1 MPRKRSLMHTVRSI
15 ALMALFLIL
24 ITGLTWSQS
33 ADAPREPSWSPPSLD
48 AVADAIQGLEF
59 DDFIETS
66 YRQYLLRFPQA
77 LTHYGFTQMLGV
89 RDDRLDDYSESYL
102 AETLAIESLILE
114 TLEAYDRSA
123 LTPDQ
128 QTTYDVCSWYWQDMV
143 RGSEVAN
150 WDYLVTHDYITS
162 RDWSLYDLMT
172 VVHPLTSLRGAED
185 YVTRLTQVARQF
197 DQLIAQLDARAEQG
211 IIAPRLVLQQAVTN
225 LYGLAHANLRSH
237 PLYTTLSSSLS
248 AASWITPS
256 QRTALLEEAGEIMID
271 EVLPAYRRLYDKLA
285 SLREIAPS
293 EIGYGAQPGGDEYY
307 AYALQHQNQ
316 TTLSPTEIHEIGIT
330 QVERL
335 QQEIVDASLE
345 LGYPEGLSI
354 SAIYGRVARDGGQLY
369 GSQIAATYE
378 SLLEEAKQNL
388 SGVFAAL
395 PRGDVIVVSDPIGGY
410 YRPSNG
416 TRPAEFAAAVTGTQ
430 SYYSMPTLTYH
441 ETLPGHHLQIGLAA
455 ELDLPLIRRV
465 EAYLG
470 YTEGWALY
478 AERLAWEL
486 GWYDDDPYGNMGR
499 LSDEM
504 MRAVRL
510 VVDTG
515 IHAMGWSYDQ
525 AVDYFAANTGRPT
538 AFAQYQVERYIVWPG
553 QSTSYMLGFLRML
566 DLREQVQNALGD
578 AFDLP
583 AFHSLVLA
591 NGSVPLDIL
600 EDIVNASLA
609 PNLEDAT

>member
-1 MPRKRSLMHTVRSI
+1 MHTVRSI
-15 ALMALFLIL
+15 ALAALLLIL
-24 ITGLTWSQS
+24 LAGLTWSQS
-33 ADAPREPSWSPPSLD
+33 TEAPRAPSWSPPSFD
-48 AVADAIQGLEF
+48 QVADAIQGLEF

-66 YRQYLLRFPQA
+66 YRQYLLRFPQV
-77 LTHYGFTQMLGV
+77 LTHYGFAQMLGV
-89 RDDRLDDYSESYL
+89 RDDRLDDYSETYL

-114 TLEAYDRSA
+114 TLERYDRDA

-128 QTTYDVCSWYWQDMV
+128 QITYDVCSWYWQDMV
-143 RGSEVAN
+143 RGSEIADL
-150 WDYLVTHDYITS
+150 DYLVTHYYITS

-185 YVTRLTQVARQF
+185 YVTRLTQVAQQF

-211 IIAPRLVLQQAVTN
+211 IVAPRLILQQAVTN
-225 LYGLAHANLRSH
+225 LYGLAHASVRSH
-237 PLYTTLSSSLS
+237 PLYATLSDAVST
-248 AASWITPS
+248 ASWGTEA
-256 QRTALLEEAGEIMID
+256 QRAALLEEAGEVMSD
-271 EVLPAYRRLYDKLA
+271 EVLPAYRRLYDTLVA
-285 SLREIAPS
+285 LREIAPS

-316 TTLSPTEIHEIGIT
+316 TTLSPTEIHEIGLT
-330 QVERL
+330 QVARL
-335 QQEIVDASLE
+335 QGEIVNAALE

-354 SAIYGRVARDGGQLY
+354 STIYSRVVRDGGQLY
-369 GSQIAATYE
+369 GNQIAATYE
-378 SLLEEAKQNL
+378 SLLEEAKGNL
-388 SGVFAAL
+388 SDVFEAL
-395 PRGDVIVVSDPIGGY
+395 PRGDVIVVADPIGGY
-410 YRPSNG
+410 YRASNG
-416 TRPAEFAAAVTGTQ
+416 ARPAEFAAAVTGTQ

-465 EAYLG
+465 EVYLG

-525 AVDYFAANTGRPT
+525 AVDYFAANTGRSA
-538 AFAQYQVERYIVWPG
+538 AFAQYQIERYIVWPG

-566 DLREQVQNALGD
+566 DLRERVQDALGD
-578 AFDLP
+578 AFDLTT
-583 AFHSLVLA
+583 FHSLVLA
-591 NGSVPLDIL
+591 NGSVPLDIF
-600 EDIVNASLA
+600 EDIVDAWIA
-609 PNLEDAT
+609 DAT